1 MKKLRVFMPALSSA
15 FSSAL
20 TLTLPLALCLGLC
33 ACGFQLR
40 GTGTEESENVL
51 DAIYLTVNN
60 RYGALHQQLQDTF
73 GDFGVDIVGQ
83 RQEAEYALAVTAER
97 HIRRSVATTR
107 TISVSE
113 YEIRLEVDLEL
124 SNQENEVLIPPVVLA
139 TERIYTFDSGS
150 LVGSGEEEAILLEE
164 MRADIALQI
173 LRRVNAT
180 VRSFEAAGS
189 SEGLSR

>member
-1 MKKLRVFMPALSSA
+1 VKNLRFFAILICLS
-15 FSSAL
+15 
-20 TLTLPLALCLGLC
+20 LC

-40 GTGTEESENVL
+40 GTGGPEGSGRTLSTV
-51 DAIYLTVNN
+51 YLSVNN
-60 RYGALHQQLQDTF
+60 RYGDFHRQLQNTF
-73 GDFGVDIVGQ
+73 EEFGLEVVSQ
-83 RQEAEYALAVTAER
+83 RQDTEYALAVTAER
-97 HIRRSVATTR
+97 LIRRAVATTR

-113 YEIRLEVDLEL
+113 YEIRLEVDLAL
-124 SNQENEVLIPPVVLA
+124 SNRAAKELISPTTLA

-150 LVGSGEEEAILLEE
+150 LVGSREEETVLLEE

-180 VRSFEAAGS
+180 VRSFEATLT